1 MFFNGA
7 PNLAEHLKEIL
18 KEKNLLEENEG
29 NIEFVDSQNLEEKEE
44 RFYKYLKE
52 EIDDEKN

>member
-7 PNLAEHLKEIL
+7 PNLAKHLKEIL

-29 NIEFVDSQNLEEKEE
+29 NIEFVDSQNSEEKKEI
-44 RFYKYLKE
+44 FYKYLKE